1 MGNREESSRRRG
13 YGKDEKGKERRT
25 EGVKK
30 KETDDESES
39 PRKRGSPL
47 WGAGCR
53 APGAGQPEAPKP
65 CSPPRPTRPKGE
77 RPTDQFGLHKTR
89 APGAFAR
96 PLGLDS
102 FLD

>member
-1 MGNREESSRRRG
+1 MENREQSSGRRG
-13 YGKDEKGKERRT
+13 YGKDEKEKERRT
-25 EGVKK
+25 EGVRK

-39 PRKRGSPL
+39 PRERGSLL
-47 WGAGCR
+47 WGAGYK

-65 CSPPRPTRPKGE
+65 SSPLRPTRPKGE
-77 RPTDQFGLHKTR
+77 RPTDRLDLHKTR
-89 APGAFAR
+89 TPGAFAR